1 MDNIKNYKTGRMFV
15 RDIDHLD
22 CAIFDPEVGILGAT
36 WHVDVELAGELD
48 SNGFVFDFGK
58 IKRKFK
64 QVLKETLDH
73 ALVVPQQYE
82 GISILERGEYLE
94 LKMKTTRQES
104 WGYTCPKAA
113 VYFLSASSTRPE
125 ELAKALEMEMAGY
138 LPPNVTEL
146 SVTLR
151 EESISAAEG
160 VFQYTHGLVQ
170 HDGGCQRLFHGHRS
184 RIEIFRGNVRAYD
197 LEKIIAEDLF
207 SNSIHLVSKEQV
219 AGPCPQVFEKG
230 SKYATLKLSYMSK
243 EGHFQAEIPAHKA
256 LLMNDSTSIESLAQN
271 IAEFISS
278 SKHEPEILVRC
289 FEGINKG
296 GIAVRRSGSSWTAK
310 MPESEIT

>member
-22 CAIFDPEVGILGAT
+22 CAIFDPDLGILGAT

-48 SNGFVFDFGK
+48 NNGFVFDFGK
-58 IKRKFK
+58 IKQKFK

-94 LKMKTTRQES
+94 LKMMTTRHES

-113 VYFLSASSTRPE
+113 VYFLAASSTRSR
-125 ELAKALEMEMAGY
+125 ELAKALEMEMAAY
-138 LPPNVTEL
+138 IPDNVTEL

-184 RIEIFRGNVRAYD
+184 RIEIFRGDVRAHD
-197 LEKIIAEDLF
+197 LEKTIAEDLF
-207 SNSIHLVSKEQV
+207 SNAIHLVSKEQV
-219 AGPCPQVFEKG
+219 TGPCPQVFEKG
-230 SKYATLKLSYMSK
+230 SKGGTLKLSYMSK
-243 EGHFQAEIPAHKA
+243 EGRFQAEIPAHRA
-256 LLMNDSTSIESLAQN
+256 LLLNDSTSIESLAQN
-271 IAEFISS
+271 IAEFISNS
-278 SKHEPEILVRC
+278 RHEPDILVRC

-296 GIAVRRSGSSWTAK
+296 GIAIRQSGTFSTSK
-310 MPESEIT
+310 LPELKIN